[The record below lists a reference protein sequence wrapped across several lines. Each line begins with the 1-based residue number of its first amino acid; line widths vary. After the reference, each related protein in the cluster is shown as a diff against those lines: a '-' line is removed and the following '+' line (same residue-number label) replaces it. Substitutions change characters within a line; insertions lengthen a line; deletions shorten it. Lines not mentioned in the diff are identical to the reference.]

1 MPNDPLKELKVN
13 GVTYDIV
20 DQTAR
25 NGLSAKQNTLVSGTN
40 IKTVNGNSLLG
51 SGNLTVS
58 SNIPLG
64 QLDATST
71 STNMTATVSGITSL
85 SDGVCVFLE
94 NGVVTS
100 ASGVKLNINNLGAK
114 PIYQSQASATAI
126 TTQFNSAYT
135 AFLIYDSTRVSGG
148 CWMYVYGYDTNSNT
162 IGYQLRT
169 NSSTKP
175 ASDTGYKYR
184 LWFTSADGTKFVP
197 ANTSTSANAT
207 AVRTPCTTPIDPWG
221 EIVYCATNGTI
232 SAGTNLGTTAQW
244 QQYTLS
250 LGYSFNTTGV
260 ALTMSYPDPVYV
272 KCSPQADGSAVL
284 QGYTQALPT
293 TEDGYIYIFLG
304 VAYSA
309 TNIELY
315 PYHPV
320 YYYKGGAIRLWT
332 NAQTV
337 SATTTTATL
346 TSGGWSSHTQTVTVS
361 GVTATNT
368 VIVSY
373 APSSKTAWQNADIYC
388 SAQGANSLTFTCTT
402 DPSVN
407 VTANVVIL
415 P

>member
-1 MPNDPLKELKVN
+1 MSDPLKTLKV
-13 GVTYDIV
+13 GSSTYEIYDDV
-20 DQTAR
+20 AR
-25 NGLSAKQNTLVSGTN
+25 TTKQNTLVSGSN
-40 IKTVNGNSLLG
+40 IKTINGNSILG
-51 SGNLTVS
+51 SGNLAVS

-126 TTQFNSAYT
+126 TTQFNVAYT

-175 ASDTGYKYR
+175 ASDTGYRYR

-197 ANTSTSANAT
+197 SNTSTSTNAT

-221 EIVYCATNGTI
+221 EIVYYSTNGT
-232 SAGTNLGTTAQW
+232 TTAGSNLSTTTQW
-244 QQYTLS
+244 AQYTLS
-250 LGYSFNTTGV
+250 LGYSFNTTGS
-260 ALTMSYPDPVYV
+260 ALTLSFPDPVYV
-272 KCSPQADGSAVL
+272 KCTPQSNGSAVL
-284 QGYTQALPT
+284 EGYTQALPT

-320 YYYKGGAIRLWT
+320 YYYKSGAIRLWT
-332 NAQTV
+332 NAPSSVGLT
-337 SATTTTATL
+337 ATTATL
-346 TSGGWSSHTQTVTVS
+346 TSSGWSSNTQTVTVS

-373 APSSKTAWQNADIYC
+373 APSSKDAWVNADIYC

-402 DPSVN
+402 EPTVN

-415 P
+415 T